1 MANTTQRVLQL
12 LGLLQARTTWQASA
26 LASELGVTE
35 RTVRRD
41 IARLRDMGY
50 PVNSSS
56 GIEGGYQLGTGRHL
70 PPLLLDDTEA
80 VALVASLRM
89 MALNGTDNAGTAA
102 LRALAKIDHILPP
115 HLRALA
121 SAVDNATT
129 ALPHERPTVELQ
141 LLTQLATS
149 QRDHTLVRFTYSKPN
164 GTSSTREVEPARLM
178 TQGELWYL
186 QAFDKSRD
194 DWRTFRLD
202 RISNAQT
209 TCWGFTPKIPPPPDF
224 SSDIAK
230 RYPCV
235 IRVELESSPD
245 LVAERIPPSLSH
257 RPRGN
262 QKWMYF
268 RHRRTRL
275 GRSCMAPSLG
285 MPRPGLHD
293 EVGRERR
300 VRPPSNGVA
309 QHRTSCAFIGPGIE
323 AQTALF

>member
-1 MANTTQRVLQL
+1 MEKNDRMANTTQRVLQL

-26 LASELGVTE
+26 LAAELGVTE

-129 ALPHERPTVELQ
+129 ALPYERPTVELQ

-149 QRDHTLVRFTYSKPN
+149 QQDHTLVRFTYSKPN

-209 TCWGFTPKIPPPPDF
+209 TCWGFTPKVPPPPDF
-224 SSDIAK
+224 SSDITK

-235 IRVELESSPD
+235 IRVELESSPE
-245 LVAERIPPSLSH
+245 LVAERIPP
-257 RPRGN
+257 P
-262 QKWMYF
+262 Y
-268 RHRRTRL
+268 RTDL
-275 GRSCMAPSLG
+275 EVTKNGCTFLTGAPNWDDLAWHLLWVCRDLDCRMKLDASTESDHL
-285 MPRPGLHD
+285 RAALHD
-293 EVGRERR
+293 IGQAALLL
-300 VRPPSNGVA
+300 A
-309 QHRTSCAFIGPGIE
+309 QA
-323 AQTALF
+323 